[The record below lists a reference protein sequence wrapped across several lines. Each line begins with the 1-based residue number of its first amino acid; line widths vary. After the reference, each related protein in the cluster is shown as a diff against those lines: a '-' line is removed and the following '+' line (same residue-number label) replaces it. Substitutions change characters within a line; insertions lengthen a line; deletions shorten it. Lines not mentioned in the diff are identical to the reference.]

1 LFRFGILYFFENLN
15 LNIGSRAVMELA
27 RGEMDKVIVS
37 GTRAEIILRGVGS
50 DAVLSAITKP
60 GANLGLL
67 LVGVR
72 RAAKRIAYVLR
83 AV

>member
-1 LFRFGILYFFENLN
+1 
-15 LNIGSRAVMELA
+15 MELA

-37 GTRAEIILRGVGS
+37 DTRGDIILRGVGS